1 MGLRVGVEATSMI
14 GPRSGV
20 GHTTASL
27 VDALVG
33 TDEGIEIVLF
43 PVTVRG
49 GSQLTRDPG
58 LQHPRVRVV
67 RTRLPA
73 RAMAWVW
80 SRATWPPAELFC
92 GSVDVFWAPNFLLP
106 PLVKAAGVMTIHDL
120 AFVRMPEACSEYVRT
135 FADTVPRVAKRANR
149 IVVPSRVIAEEV
161 SAWLPSEADRVR
173 VVPWAVR
180 REFRE
185 PGGGLVPPRREA
197 LGIREPYALFVGN
210 LEVRKNVDLLLESFG
225 RVRTIHPSAQLVLV
239 GSPGF
244 GWDGIRARHDALL
257 STDAVRVV
265 GYLPDREVAAL
276 VRGARVFVY
285 PSRYEG
291 FGIPPLEAMAAG
303 TPVIAAKAGALPEA
317 LGDHARW
324 VHTEDADGLSSAIA
338 DHFEGS
344 PEPGALEAAR
354 AWATSFTWGRAA
366 AASIDVF
373 EEALGEV
380 RGSAA

>member
-1 MGLRVGVEATSMI
+1 MI

-33 TDEGIEIVLF
+33 TDEGIEVVLF

-49 GSQLTRDPG
+49 GSSLVRDPG

-92 GSVDVFWAPNFLLP
+92 GSMDVFWAPNFLFP

-135 FADTVPRVAKRANR
+135 FAQTLPRVAARANR
-149 IVVPSRVIAEEV
+149 IIVPSRVVAEELA
-161 SAWLPSEADRVR
+161 AWLPGEADRIR

-180 REFRE
+180 RVFRE
-185 PGGGLVPPRREA
+185 PGGGLVAPRREA
-197 LGIREPYALFVGN
+197 LGIRDPYALFVGN
-210 LEVRKNVDLLLESFG
+210 LEVRKNVDLLLQAFG
-225 RVRTIHPSAQLVLV
+225 RVRAIHPEAQLVLV

-244 GWDGIRARHDALL
+244 GWDGIRARHEAAL
-257 STDAVRVV
+257 SGDGVRVV
-265 GYLPDREVAAL
+265 GYLPDPEVAAL

-303 TPVIAAKAGALPEA
+303 TPVVAAKASSLPEA

-324 VHTEDADGLSSAIA
+324 VHPDDLDGLASAID

-344 PEPGALEAAR
+344 PEPGVIEAAR
-354 AWATSFTWGRAA
+354 TWATSFTWGRTA

-373 EEALGEV
+373 KEAVGEV
-380 RGSAA
+380 RGTDASQQDAS